1 MIPCLGSRGRLGFLV
16 LAAGLAA
23 CGQLQQRDA
32 GPDPSVIVPRL
43 FDPTRMYAAMGFF
56 AKGAPVPFVAGVRYL
71 AGPHPDT
78 TLAVFGLSL
87 ANNSLSFRRSN
98 SGFEATYLVELV
110 FRQDDRVVKRVTAD
124 ETVRVGSFQETLRLD
139 ESVVF
144 QEFVPVPAGGYELAV
159 IVRDEYGGAFSR
171 DEQSVEIP
179 SFRERHLS
187 DLIATYEGAGRTSAN
202 ALPSLLM
209 NPRAT
214 TPYGLDTLVFYFEAY
229 GLTPGTEVVVR
240 GISMAGDTIW
250 TERAPLLGTRDLA
263 TGTVRVA
270 PDRLPVGELNVIAT
284 AESVDDTA
292 RAIALVSFSDQWAI
306 TNFLDVLSLLR
317 YFGHEETV
325 DSMRLADPSERPSRW
340 RRFWEETD
348 PNPITPENEALEQYF
363 RRVQVANLRFQE
375 TGGPGWLTDR
385 GEVYI
390 ALGEPDEVFDQSTD
404 LRGERR
410 IIRWTFVTERVV
422 LDFGDDTGFGRF
434 RLTPIS
440 RSEFDRVLSRIRRE
454 AN

>member
-23 CGQLQQRDA
+23 CGQLQQREA

-56 AKGAPVPFVAGVRYL
+56 AKGPPVPFVAGVRYL

-87 ANNSLSFRRSN
+87 ANNSLSFRRNN
-98 SGFEATYLVELV
+98 SGFEATYRVELV
-110 FRQDDRVVKRVTAD
+110 FRQNDRVVKRVTAD
-124 ETVRVGSFQETLRLD
+124 ETVRVGSFQETLRSD
-139 ESVVF
+139 ESVIF

-159 IVRDEYGGAFSR
+159 LVRDEYGGAYSR
-171 DEQSVEIP
+171 DERSVEVP
-179 SFRERHLS
+179 SFRDRHLS
-187 DLIATYEGAGRTSAN
+187 DLIATYEGTGRTSVN
-202 ALPSLLM
+202 VLPALLV

-214 TPYGLDTLVFYFEAY
+214 TPYGLDTLTFYVEAY

-240 GISMAGDTIW
+240 GLSPAGDTIW
-250 TERAPLLGTRDLA
+250 TERTPLQGTRELA
-263 TGTVRVA
+263 TGMVRVA
-270 PDRLPVGELNVIAT
+270 PDRLPVGELTVVAT

-292 RAIALVSFSDQWAI
+292 RTLALVSFSDQWAI

-317 YFGHEETV
+317 HFGHEDTI
-325 DSMRLADPSERPSRW
+325 DSMRLAEPSERPARW
-340 RRFWEETD
+340 RMFWEETD
-348 PNPITPENEALEQYF
+348 PDPVTPENEALEEYF
-363 RRVQVANLRFQE
+363 RRVQIANMRFRE
-375 TGGPGWLTDR
+375 TGDPGWLTDR

-390 ALGEPDEVFDQSTD
+390 TLGDPDEVFDQSTD

-410 IIRWTFVTERVV
+410 IIRWTYFTERAV
-422 LDFGDDTGFGRF
+422 LDFVDDTGFGRF

-440 RSEFDRVLSRIRRE
+440 RSEFHRVLSRIRRE